1 MKREKADNLPEEV
14 KKAGFKS
21 IDDFIKANLHYL
33 PKSTQ
38 RIFHIVNGLGKT
50 SQHNDYRE
58 KNSDK
63 SYYRNNQIYNGSEG
77 GYSGKG

>member
-1 MKREKADNLPEEV
+1 MKKEKTDNLPEEV
-14 KKAGFKS
+14 KKAGFES

-58 KNSDK
+58 KNPDK
-63 SYYRNNQIYNGSEG
+63 LYCRKNPKYSGSEG
-77 GYSGKG
+77 VYSGKG